1 MGETKQQ
8 RFEFI
13 KGTLQKK
20 CPAPTYELAKI
31 LQTKYPGSAIMLYGS
46 GISVNEDARADEI
59 VYDFYVITPNYKY
72 AFKSRMLAFF
82 NWMIPPNVF
91 YIEEKTESGKI
102 RAKYAVLSID
112 HFDKLV
118 SKRTFHSYF
127 WARFAQPS
135 RLVLAN
141 DNMTNKITVIVEK
154 AIDNFVLQ
162 SRGLVKKGN
171 KLNEDKLSEDS
182 DILIQAIW
190 KAGLSK
196 SYKAELRAETPDRVD
211 KLLNHYGLWPLN
223 VTLLEDYEK
232 HSTHFFSQFA
242 WRLRAIQGGV
252 LSVLRLIKGAMTF
265 EGGIDYIAWKISRHA
280 GFELPVKAWERNWP
294 ILGIPILTLRY
305 YKLKNSHSR

>member
-1 MGETKQQ
+1 
-8 RFEFI
+8 
-13 KGTLQKK
+13 
-20 CPAPTYELAKI
+20 
-31 LQTKYPGSAIMLYGS
+31 MLYGS